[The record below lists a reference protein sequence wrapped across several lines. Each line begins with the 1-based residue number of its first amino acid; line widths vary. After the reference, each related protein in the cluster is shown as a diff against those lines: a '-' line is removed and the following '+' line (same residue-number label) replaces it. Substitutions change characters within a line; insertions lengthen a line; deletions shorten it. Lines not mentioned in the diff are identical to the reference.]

1 MNMREV
7 SRGILWFAI
16 GLVVA
21 AVPLYL
27 LLKEPTQLRDPF
39 AIRTYPVRPEIAHE
53 LQSALNEALSSSTGG
68 RANVTSDGFLVVTA
82 RESAQD
88 GVQALL
94 REVNQKKPEATPSIH
109 FDVWLV
115 SGTPV
120 TGAAAENRPGL
131 MEVAP
136 ALASIQKSAGPQRFE
151 LIERLALQARPGD
164 EESQM
169 QGAFTDLRV
178 VPTVRRDPKGEPLI
192 AAKINVRYTPRGTN
206 QGPTQGTLKALTEL
220 RPGEL
225 LVIGQSSLAGT
236 EPTAQMYYI
245 VRASL

>member
-1 MNMREV
+1 MITREI

-16 GLVVA
+16 GLIVA
-21 AVPLYL
+21 AIPAYL
-27 LLKEPTQLRDPF
+27 LLKQPTVRQDPF
-39 AIRTYPVRPEIAHE
+39 AVRGYPVRPEIAHE
-53 LQSALNEALSSSTGG
+53 LTSALNEALQGIGG
-68 RANVTSDGFLVVTA
+68 RANVTSDGLLVVTA

-94 REVNQKKPEATPSIH
+94 WEVSQKKPEATPSIH

-115 SGTPV
+115 SGTPA
-120 TGAAAENRPGL
+120 TGATPANQPGL
-131 MEVAP
+131 TEVAP
-136 ALASIQKSAGPQRFE
+136 ALASIQKSAGPHRFE
-151 LIERLALQARPGD
+151 LIERLALQARSGD
-164 EESQM
+164 ENSQM
-169 QGAFTDLRV
+169 QGAFTDLQV

-192 AAKINVRYTPRGTN
+192 AAKIQVRYSPRGTN

-236 EPTAQMYYI
+236 TPTAQMYYI